1 MPLNPQASEFTLNH
15 SAAAFVP
22 GGGRGGQGGGRGGG
36 AGDGCLQARRPQQ
49 QQQPQGGL
57 QHNNKGGNAQRGG
70 HACGSQNSGP
80 PQQRMPQQAQV
91 HPALARPQ
99 PPVQQQQQHGA
110 PASYQG
116 FDPSLSLA
124 QALGQVLEGYSDT
137 LATEPDIAAKM
148 RLHPQGANWRSC
160 LEVMV
165 EQSVRHGALHPE
177 CPDIRQS
184 VHCAAVRGVD
194 GSVSQLI
201 MVSHPAAAPFNYYC
215 ECIEILSKCLVA
227 FLPLSLSKHV
237 DRGGFW
243 RKPYLLTRWCSLRRS
258 QQAGGRPA
266 VSAGVLAADAC

>member
-1 MPLNPQASEFTLNH
+1 
-15 SAAAFVP
+15 
-22 GGGRGGQGGGRGGG
+22 
-36 AGDGCLQARRPQQ
+36 
-49 QQQPQGGL
+49 
-57 QHNNKGGNAQRGG
+57 
-70 HACGSQNSGP
+70 
-80 PQQRMPQQAQV
+80 MPQQAQA

-99 PPVQQQQQHGA
+99 PPAQQQQQHGA

-124 QALGQVLEGYSDT
+124 QALGQVLERYSGT

-184 VHCAAVRGVD
+184 VHSAAVRGVD

-201 MVSHPAAAPFNYYC
+201 MVSHPAAAPFKYYC
-215 ECIEILSKCLVA
+215 ECIETMSKCLFPRV
-227 FLPLSLSKHV
+227 LCLCLS
-237 DRGGFW
+237 
-243 RKPYLLTRWCSLRRS
+243 RS
-258 QQAGGRPA
+258 MFPAAGSGESR
-266 VSAGVLAADAC
+266 VC

>member
-1 MPLNPQASEFTLNH
+1 
-15 SAAAFVP
+15 
-22 GGGRGGQGGGRGGG
+22 
-36 AGDGCLQARRPQQ
+36 
-49 QQQPQGGL
+49 
-57 QHNNKGGNAQRGG
+57 
-70 HACGSQNSGP
+70 
-80 PQQRMPQQAQV
+80 MPQQAQV

-124 QALGQVLEGYSDT
+124 QALGQVLERYSGT

-148 RLHPQGANWRSC
+148 RVHPQGANWRSC

-177 CPDIRQS
+177 CPDIQNS

-201 MVSHPAAAPFNYYC
+201 MVLHPAAAPFKFYC
-215 ECIEILSKCLVA
+215 ECIETMSKCL
-227 FLPLSLSKHV
+227 LPRVFTSVSLEK
-237 DRGGFW
+237 
-243 RKPYLLTRWCSLRRS
+243 C
-258 QQAGGRPA
+258 
-266 VSAGVLAADAC
+266 